1 MARERLHAQ
10 RGRIAIVGAAES
22 DEVGKL
28 PDKSALMLHAEA
40 ARNALADAGLRPRV
54 KVLVGGAPVTRAWA
68 DQIGADGYGED
79 AVGAVKVARGL
90 MGL

>member
-40 ARNALADAGLRPRV
+40 ARNALADAG
-54 KVLVGGAPVTRAWA
+54 RA
-68 DQIGADGYGED
+68 
-79 AVGAVKVARGL
+79 
-90 MGL
+90 